1 MQTHRPGADR
11 GATGIFAHVLA
22 LAAASALVI
31 ASAGFGGYFA
41 WSINRHH
48 APTLAALAVLMALG
62 LELAKPLAVSAL
74 FAAVRSWR
82 LGQALGLF
90 ALAAVAIVYSLTAE
104 LQLMALSRADAVAGR
119 EHDAGKA
126 SAARETRD
134 ALRAELARTPAARS
148 PAELEPLIAAKV
160 AATKGADCT
169 LWVESTRQRA
179 VCVDVAQLRAE
190 AARGERRDE
199 LAGRLAAAERALADA
214 GPQRV
219 ADPSAVALATY
230 LGAFGLQI
238 EPRRLGDWLVLVA
251 VFALEIGSM
260 FAAALV
266 TATRP
271 NTTRDTATR
280 VSEPL
285 TPAPLR
291 DTGRNAET
299 PALPAP
305 ERPAEHA
312 GEMLALSVPP
322 AADRLEVAEHP
333 AERVLALLRDKGG
346 EVFGSQRTLA
356 LAVGVSPA
364 RLNRVLHEL
373 AGSGRVNLCAGKAGT
388 RVQIAH

>member
-1 MQTHRPGADR
+1 MPTDRPGADR
-11 GATGIFAHVLA
+11 GATGIFAHALA
-22 LAAASALVI
+22 LAAAAALVCASGGFSALY
-31 ASAGFGGYFA
+31 AWRSNSAH
-41 WSINRHH
+41 SH
-48 APTLAALAVLMALG
+48 ALASLAVAMALG
-62 LELAKPLAVSAL
+62 LELAKPLAVHAL
-74 FAAVRSWR
+74 FGALRGWR

-90 ALAAVAIVYSLTAE
+90 ALAAVAVAFSVTAE
-104 LQLMALSRADAVAGR
+104 LQLMAMSRADAVAGR

-126 SAARETRD
+126 SAARDMRD
-134 ALRAELARTPAARS
+134 GLRAELARVPAARS
-148 PAELEPLIAAKV
+148 QAELEPLIAAKV

-169 LWVESTRQRA
+169 LWVESTKQRA
-179 VCVDVAQLRAE
+179 TCVEVAQLRAE

-251 VFALEIGSM
+251 VLALEVGSM
-260 FAAALV
+260 FAAVLV
-266 TATRP
+266 AATRP
-271 NTTRDTATR
+271 NAARDAAAR

-285 TPAPLR
+285 APAPLR

-305 ERPAEHA
+305 EHLAERS
-312 GEMLALSVPP
+312 GETLALPVPP
-322 AADRLEVAEHP
+322 GAGRLEVAEHP

-346 EVFGSQRTLA
+346 EVFGSQRMLA

-373 AGSGRVNLCAGKAGT
+373 AGSGRLSLAAGKSGT
-388 RVQIAH
+388 RIRIG